1 MSDVRIP
8 ECVCFNRGFAEW
20 FCFSFATRYRWRRLA
35 FVVSGSLDSLGPTNK
50 TNKTFRFMVSYLFH
64 FQLLVMRGSLPVAA
78 LMHLFC

>member
-8 ECVCFNRGFAEW
+8 ECVCFNRGLRNGFV
-20 FCFSFATRYRWRRLA
+20 YRWVSRQDTAGRRLA
-35 FVVSGSLDSLGPTNK
+35 FVVSGSLDILGP